1 VSGASGSNVVKVLI
15 TFSANIS
22 KYVSAIFVSELDA
35 PSGPWIDF
43 FDSFDRNEALE
54 GLLCDELL
62 EFEEDTDDREARFLS
77 SVDFL
82 ELFSSVFCGDCCSD
96 EDESSDE

>member
-1 VSGASGSNVVKVLI
+1 MCFFVDSLREI
-15 TFSANIS
+15 IRDTYTFSANIS

-43 FDSFDRNEALE
+43 FDAFDRNEALE

-62 EFEEDTDDREARFLS
+62 EFEEDTDDREARFPINKNQY
-77 SVDFL
+77 
-82 ELFSSVFCGDCCSD
+82 
-96 EDESSDE
+96 